1 MRRSHEL
8 VEDQRDLLRGMAVPE
23 RLRLRAGRI
32 ELLDR
37 IEDVRGIG
45 PHERVPSVLDGLD
58 PLRLVAERDARD
70 AEEIRLLL
78 DAPAVRDDLR
88 RAHQERDE
96 IQIVDRLA
104 RLPLRPQRPP
114 QAERRQVLPPAPG
127 DREPPWPAGPAR
139 RLDAAPAGAG

>member
-58 PLRLVAERDARD
+58 PLRLVAEGDARD
-70 AEEIRLLL
+70 PEEIRLLL
-78 DAPAVRDDLR
+78 DRKSTRLNSSHSQISYAVFCLKKKKMF
-88 RAHQERDE
+88 
-96 IQIVDRLA
+96 
-104 RLPLRPQRPP
+104 
-114 QAERRQVLPPAPG
+114 AEHH
-127 DREPPWPAGPAR
+127 
-139 RLDAAPAGAG
+139 

>member
-58 PLRLVAERDARD
+58 PLRLVAEGDARD
-70 AEEIRLLL
+70 PEEIRLLL
-78 DAPAVRDDLR
+78 DAPLSVTTFD
-88 RAHQERDE
+88 
-96 IQIVDRLA
+96 
-104 RLPLRPQRPP
+104 
-114 QAERRQVLPPAPG
+114 API
-127 DREPPWPAGPAR
+127 RSAMKSR
-139 RLDAAPAGAG
+139 